1 MQCSV
6 VDVNRTM
13 SKLSLLFRAAPKS
26 DAKARVFCFPF
37 AGGSVSTY
45 MPWLKLLHP
54 DAELIA
60 IQLPGRGNRL
70 LDIPYD
76 DIDSLVADLFAE
88 IKPYLDRPYLF
99 FGHSMGAKIAFDLA
113 VQFHRNK
120 LPLPA
125 NFIASG
131 SAAPF
136 KPRKSAAVHAL
147 SDADFIR
154 RLSELNGTPDKVLNN
169 KELMGYL
176 LPALR
181 ADFKMTETYLR
192 EIDCVLPTAVVIY
205 GGEQDEAIPKEDL
218 MAWVE
223 VFEQTEATEIFP
235 GGHFF
240 LNEHTE
246 DIVARINGMI
256 SRHVFSE

>member
-1 MQCSV
+1 M
-6 VDVNRTM
+6 R
-13 SKLSLLFRAAPKS
+13 KLSLLFRAAPKS
-26 DAKARVFCFPF
+26 DAKVRVFCFPF

-45 MPWLKLLHP
+45 MPWLKLLHA

-70 LDIPYD
+70 LDIPYA
-76 DIDSLVADLFAE
+76 DIDLLVADLFAE
-88 IKPYLDRPYLF
+88 IKPFLDRPYIF

-113 VQFHRNK
+113 TQFHRNH
-120 LPLPA
+120 LPLPVK
-125 NFIASG
+125 FIVSG

-136 KPRKSAAVHAL
+136 KSRKSAAVHAL

-181 ADFKMTETYLR
+181 ADFRMTETYLR
-192 EIDCVLPTAVVIY
+192 EDNCVLPTAVVIY
-205 GGEQDEAIPKEDL
+205 GGERDEAIPQEDL
-218 MAWVE
+218 LAWVD
-223 VFEQTEATEIFP
+223 VFEKTEETYLYP

-240 LNEHTE
+240 LNEHAE
-246 DIVARINGMI
+246 DIVARINRMI
-256 SRHVFSE
+256 SRHLHSQ

>member
-1 MQCSV
+1 
-6 VDVNRTM
+6 M

-26 DAKARVFCFPF
+26 DAKVRLFCFPF

-54 DAELIA
+54 EAELIA

-76 DIDSLVADLFAE
+76 DMDSLVADLFAE

-113 VQFHRNK
+113 IQFHRHQ
-120 LPLPA
+120 LPLPV
-125 NFIASG
+125 NFIVSG

-136 KPRKSAAVHAL
+136 KTRSSAPVHAL

-181 ADFKMTETYLR
+181 ADFKITETYLR
-192 EIDCVLPTAVVIY
+192 DKDCVLPTVGVIY
-205 GGEQDEAIPKEDL
+205 GGDQDEAIPQDDL
-218 MAWVE
+218 LAWSD
-223 VFEQTEATEIFP
+223 VFEQTEDTQIFP

-240 LNEHTE
+240 LNEHSE
-246 DIVARINGMI
+246 DIVARINRMI